1 VVRGGMANYKWS
13 DDKLDSAALQD
24 IMLGFPEKMGWFI
37 SKGYLP
43 HYYQALFHCDS
54 NEDKITRFRHLV
66 AGRRGGKT
74 LSAAWEVLFYCLFPR
89 QFHLDSHN
97 KEKDTPLWVW
107 ALSSSYKVGRPSY
120 ITFRNICIDAGLTL
134 GKDVKENKG
143 GLRFEFENGSM
154 VEFKSA
160 EDPQALRGAGL
171 DILWM
176 DEAAFIRDEEAW
188 NVVRPSLSDKM
199 GLLITTTTP
208 NQKNWFYEEF
218 FSKDSK
224 ADATNSRVEYRSI
237 DNPYFARSEW
247 EYVKA
252 RYHPLL
258 FNQEYCASF
267 DSMAGRDLS
276 GEWLKYYEDEDLPR
290 EADGS
295 KKKLRVY
302 IGVDPAISTSIRADR
317 FVLTVIGVAD
327 SNEVFLLE
335 QLAARIPFVD
345 QLERIEE
352 YYIKWKPEI
361 IGIESNAYQAA
372 LVQQVERLSSMPPVI
387 PMLARGKKYERI
399 LAMSPLFRIGKIRIK
414 REHRDF
420 IDEWINYDASVG
432 NSKDDCLDSMEIA
445 LRTAGALLGESIFE
459 TAPEETYG
467 LPRWVLDDRPGV
479 GKKEDRYTDEVMGSL
494 W

>member
-1 VVRGGMANYKWS
+1 
-13 DDKLDSAALQD
+13 
-24 IMLGFPEKMGWFI
+24 
-37 SKGYLP
+37 
-43 HYYQALFHCDS
+43 
-54 NEDKITRFRHLV
+54 
-66 AGRRGGKT
+66 
-74 LSAAWEVLFYCLFPR
+74 
-89 QFHLDSHN
+89 
-97 KEKDTPLWVW
+97 
-107 ALSSSYKVGRPSY
+107 
-120 ITFRNICIDAGLTL
+120 
-134 GKDVKENKG
+134 
-143 GLRFEFENGSM
+143 
-154 VEFKSA
+154 
-160 EDPQALRGAGL
+160 
-171 DILWM
+171 
-176 DEAAFIRDEEAW
+176 
-188 NVVRPSLSDKM
+188 
-199 GLLITTTTP
+199 
-208 NQKNWFYEEF
+208 
-218 FSKDSK
+218 
-224 ADATNSRVEYRSI
+224 
-237 DNPYFARSEW
+237 
-247 EYVKA
+247 
-252 RYHPLL
+252 
-258 FNQEYCASF
+258 
-267 DSMAGRDLS
+267 MAGRDLS

-420 IDEWINYDASVG
+420 IDEWINYDASVS

>member
-1 VVRGGMANYKWS
+1 MGNYTFDSK
-13 DDKLDSAALQD
+13 KLTPKELEDRILES
-24 IMLGFPEKMGWFI
+24 PEKFGWFL
-37 SKGYLP
+37 SKGYAP
-43 HYYQALFHCDS
+43 HYYQTLFHT
-54 NEDKITRFRHLV
+54 DKAGDNLTRFRHLV

-74 LSAAWEVLFYCLFPR
+74 LSAAWEVLFYCIHPE
-89 QFHLDSHN
+89 QFHLDAHGNTST
-97 KEKDTPLWVW
+97 KPLWIW

-120 ITFRNICIDAGLTL
+120 ITFRNICIEAGLVI

-143 GLRFEFENGSM
+143 GLRFEFDNGSM

-218 FSKDSK
+218 FSKDSR
-224 ADATNSRVEYRSI
+224 ADSTNSRVEYRSI

-247 EYVKA
+247 EYVKE

-276 GEWLKYYEDEDLPR
+276 GDWLKFYEDDDLPR
-290 EADGS
+290 NEDGS

-302 IGVDPAISTSIRADR
+302 IGVDPAISTNIRADR

-372 LVQQVERLSSMPPVI
+372 LVQQVERLPSMPPVI

-399 LAMSPLFRIGKIRIK
+399 LAMSPLFRIGKVRIK

-420 IDEWINYDASVG
+420 IDEWINYDASVT

-445 LRTAGALLGESIFE
+445 LRTAGALLGEALFTS
-459 TAPEETYG
+459 TPEETFG
-467 LPRWVLDDRPGV
+467 LPRWILDDRPGV
-479 GKKEDRYTDEVMGSL
+479 NKKEDRYIDEVLGSE